1 MATQTGAKCRLCRRE
16 SEKLYLKGEKC
27 FTVKCPIVSRNYI
40 PGQHGP
46 TARRPRL
53 SEFGTQLREKQ
64 KVKRVYGI
72 LEHQF
77 SEYME
82 KAAKNPAET
91 GDALLRFL
99 ELRLDNIVYRLGFA
113 QSRRSARQ
121 LVGHGHIKVNGKIV
135 TIPSYQVKVNDVISA
150 VQKISDKKE
159 MVKSSEDLMKKR
171 GLPEWLSRTDVEGK
185 IETTPDVSGLKNNY
199 NTSLIVEFY
208 SR

>member
-40 PGQHGP
+40 AGQHGP

-64 KVKRVYGI
+64 KVKRAYGI

-77 SEYME
+77 SEYVK

-91 GDALLRFL
+91 GDALLRLL
-99 ELRLDNIVYRLGFA
+99 ELRLDNIVYRLGVA
-113 QSRRSARQ
+113 PSPRPAR
-121 LVGHGHIKVNGKIV
+121 H
-135 TIPSYQVKVNDVISA
+135 
-150 VQKISDKKE
+150 
-159 MVKSSEDLMKKR
+159 M
-171 GLPEWLSRTDVEGK
+171 
-185 IETTPDVSGLKNNY
+185 
-199 NTSLIVEFY
+199 
-208 SR
+208 

>member
-27 FTVKCPIVSRNYI
+27 FTMKCPIVSRNYI

-53 SEFGTQLREKQ
+53 SEFGTQLREKEY
-64 KVKRVYGI
+64 VK
-72 LEHQF
+72 
-77 SEYME
+77 

-91 GDALLRFL
+91 GDALLRLL

-159 MVKSSEDLMKKR
+159 MIKSSEDLMKKR
-171 GLPEWLSRTDVEGK
+171 GLPEWLSRTEIEGK
-185 IETTPDVSGLKNNY
+185 IETTPDVSVLKNNY